1 MKNPTLFLIVILTS
15 FLVSCNMGE
24 NIFIASGYSGDGVAD
39 VLLCKLDG
47 NGNPERL
54 SEITVGDNPSF
65 FTYGIN
71 NLIYFVN
78 EVDSFDLKGG
88 GGITTLRYDEKN
100 KSMEKVGAINQ
111 GGGGPCHIT
120 VSADGNYL
128 ITANYGS
135 GSVSVVRLNGGGIP
149 GKVTDVI
156 FYGEKSHPHM
166 TIHNPRLNTYY
177 VSDLGLDRVYQL
189 KLDTTMGL
197 LMDSDVPFFTG
208 EPGGGPRHMAI
219 DKSYANLYVINELAS
234 AISVYDILSETP
246 VLIQTISTLP
256 DGFEGKNYC
265 ADMHFSDDRK
275 KMYGS
280 NRGDNSI
287 VTFEVGPDGTL
298 SSPKHQSCGGN
309 WPRNFTVSPSGEY
322 FLVANQRSN
331 AISVVSAGRNA
342 TDEPIATMPL
352 NAPACVR
359 FLK

>member
-1 MKNPTLFLIVILTS
+1 MRGLIIVLMVSMHALMI
-15 FLVSCNMGE
+15 SCNRGDNM
-24 NIFIASGYSGDGVAD
+24 FIASGYSGDSAAD
-39 VLLCKLDG
+39 VLLCRLND
-47 NGNPERL
+47 NGSTERL

-65 FTYGIN
+65 FAFGGDE
-71 NLIYFVN
+71 LIYFVN
-78 EVDSFDLKGG
+78 EVDSFDLKAG

-100 KSMEKVGAINQ
+100 KSLEKVGAINQ

-120 VSADGNYL
+120 VSADGRYL

-135 GSVSVVRLNGGGIP
+135 GSVSVVRMNGDGMP

-189 KLDTTMGL
+189 KLDTAMGL
-197 LMDSDVPFFTG
+197 LMDSNVPFFTC
-208 EPGGGPRHMAI
+208 EPGSGPRHMAI

-234 AISVYDILSETP
+234 TISVYDILPETP
-246 VLIQTISTLP
+246 VLKQTLSTLP

-265 ADMHFSDDRK
+265 ADIHFSDDRK
-275 KMYGS
+275 KIYGS

-287 VTFEVGPDGTL
+287 MTFEVGHDGTL
-298 SSPKHQSCGGN
+298 SSPGHQSCGGN
-309 WPRNFTVSPSGEY
+309 WPRNFAVSPSGEY

-331 AISVVSAGRNA
+331 EISVMPAGTNGA
-342 TDEPIATMPL
+342 EEAAFNLQL